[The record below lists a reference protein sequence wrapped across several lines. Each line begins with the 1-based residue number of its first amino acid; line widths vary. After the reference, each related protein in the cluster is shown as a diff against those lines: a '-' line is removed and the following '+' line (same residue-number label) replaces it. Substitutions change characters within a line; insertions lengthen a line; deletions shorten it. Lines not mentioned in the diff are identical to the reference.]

1 MHFFILC
8 SPCFSLHLFS
18 LLADYM
24 HLSLHEAT
32 THVGKCNLCLKVHI
46 ACCVAT
52 LRPRTATA
60 ASNLSQSAVSNMAT
74 RWGICSAGMISH
86 DFTVALKTLPL
97 EDHQVFLL
105 ANYCSQI
112 YPVIKHKPSP
122 YHSAWFPVAVLTA
135 AQFLLIRSAF
145 EISFLQHSIDA
156 MLYICSLCL

>member
-18 LLADYM
+18 LLAGYM
-24 HLSLHEAT
+24 HLSLHEAA

-52 LRPRTATA
+52 LWPRTATA

-74 RWGICSAGMISH
+74 RWGICSAGKISH
-86 DFTVALKTLPL
+86 DFTVALKTLPP
-97 EDHQVFLL
+97 EDHQVISVSELL
-105 ANYCSQI
+105 FTNL
-112 YPVIKHKPSP
+112 PIKHKPSP

-135 AQFLLIRSAF
+135 AQFLLIRRAF